1 MKKVVTVG
9 LALLLVIGVSSLVLA
24 HGPGFRGGHGRG
36 PGYGMGSG
44 AMHGGYGYGM
54 GPGAMHGG
62 YGYGMG
68 PGWGARGYD
77 HPCWAWGGQG
87 SGEKLTKDN
96 VKSFLENRLAYGA
109 NPNLKVGKIT
119 EKDKYFEG
127 EIVTKDNSLVQKLQI
142 DKNTGLIRP
151 VY

>member
-24 HGPGFRGGHGRG
+24 HGPGFRGGHGWG
-36 PGYGMGSG
+36 P
-44 AMHGGYGYGM
+44 GYGM

-68 PGWGARGYD
+68 PGWGARGYG
-77 HPCWAWGGQG
+77 HPCRAWGGQEF
-87 SGEKLTKDN
+87 GEKLTKDN
-96 VKSFLENRLAYGA
+96 VKSFLENRLAYRA

-142 DKNTGLIRP
+142 DKNTGFIRP